1 MRREVSRRLAPLAI
15 VLIALAQPACIL
27 AGGYS
32 SDRGFYVWPGSL
44 LSIVVI
50 VLLLL
55 MLRRRRR

>member
-1 MRREVSRRLAPLAI
+1 MKRIAI
-15 VLIALAQPACIL
+15 LMLLLSLTQPACIV

-44 LSIVVI
+44 ISIVVI